1 MATRKT
7 ENAAPTKH
15 GAAEAIA
22 DATAAAKTA
31 EPVHTTVEAV
41 AAAAEEVSYGA
52 RFLAKHGWRLLPLFI
67 GLLVPMLLFAGIVEE
82 YREDGI
88 LPFDKP
94 LLLWAHGLTSPLLDQ
109 LFITISDLGYMYF
122 VVPANVVI
130 LAYLVFR
137 KRYRE
142 GLFWMLSVGGS
153 ALLNLGVKSYFARDR
168 PDLWEHI
175 VTETSFSFPSG
186 HAMGSATLATAL
198 ILLTWR
204 GRWHWPA
211 LVLMP
216 LFALIVGAAR
226 IYLGVHYPSDI
237 LAGFAVAV
245 AWVFGMHSVVGR
257 APKPKAEPA
266 DANIQEKPKG

>member
-1 MATRKT
+1 MAARKT
-7 ENAAPTKH
+7 DKAKH
-15 GAAEAIA
+15 GAAETIA
-22 DATAAAKTA
+22 DAKAAAKTA
-31 EPVHTTVEAV
+31 EPVHTTIEAV

-52 RFLAKHGWRLLPLFI
+52 HFLAKHGWRLLPLFV

-94 LLLWAHGLTSPLLDQ
+94 ILLWAHGLATPAIDQ
-109 LFITISDLGYMYF
+109 LFITISDLGYLHG
-122 VVPANVVI
+122 VVPFNIAV
-130 LAYLVFR
+130 LAFLVLR

-142 GLFWMLSVGGS
+142 GLFWALSVGGS
-153 ALLNLGVKSYFARDR
+153 ALLNLGVKTYFARDR
-168 PDLWEHI
+168 PDLWEQVVH
-175 VTETSFSFPSG
+175 ESSFSFPSG

-204 GRWHWPA
+204 GRWHWP
-211 LVLMP
+211 VLLLLP
-216 LFALIVGAAR
+216 LFAIIVGIAR

-266 DANIQEKPKG
+266 SANIPEKPKG